1 MHAPLRMT
9 KLPITGKEALT
20 LLNGFRHG
28 EKRDTMNVRRIVIIA
43 LIVLS
48 LGIVIPLFPDIRRYL
63 RMQRM

>member
-1 MHAPLRMT
+1 
-9 KLPITGKEALT
+9 
-20 LLNGFRHG
+20 
-28 EKRDTMNVRRIVIIA
+28 MNVRRIVIIA

>member
-1 MHAPLRMT
+1 MT
-9 KLPITGKEALT
+9 KLPITGKEALM

-28 EKRDTMNVRRIVIIA
+28 EKRDTMNVQRIVVLV

>member
-1 MHAPLRMT
+1 
-9 KLPITGKEALT
+9 
-20 LLNGFRHG
+20 
-28 EKRDTMNVRRIVIIA
+28 MNVQRIVILV